1 MLRHLGVK
9 YVTLNPDLSFRG
21 LHDSLVNRLGNKNPQ
36 MLLCLHEEHAA
47 SIAHG
52 YAKVAGEPL
61 AVIMHCNVG
70 LMHGSMAVFNAWCDR
85 VPMLVYGATGPVDAA
100 LRRPWID
107 WLHTSRDQGS
117 LVRNFTKWDDQPASV
132 EAAIPRNV
140 CPVGLEELLRRSGVV
155 SLHVPLNAATR
166 GVIGEKELLLMKT
179 DAVLVN
185 TARGGLIY
193 EAALLRVLK
202 AGRLS
207 GVGLDVFEL
216 EPLAP
221 ARPLRQCDRVILTP
235 HVLGHTVDLYEVLPT
250 F

>member
-9 YVTLNPDLSFRG
+9 YVTLNPDSSFRG

-61 AVIMHCNVG
+61 AVIMHSNVG

-132 EAAIPRNV
+132 EAAIESMLRASIISRTAPTGPTYVNFDVSVQEKRLQTM
-140 CPVGLEELLRRSGVV
+140 PVLARYGAL
-155 SLHVPLNAATR
+155 PAAAAGCSVR
-166 GVIGEKELLLMKT
+166 GGRP
-179 DAVLVN
+179 
-185 TARGGLIY
+185 ARG
-193 EAALLRVLK
+193 EAA
-202 AGRLS
+202 S
-207 GVGLDVFEL
+207 
-216 EPLAP
+216 
-221 ARPLRQCDRVILTP
+221 
-235 HVLGHTVDLYEVLPT
+235 
-250 F
+250 